1 MKPIHRVAL
10 AACTLSLAACG
21 GSEPASE
28 VSPPVA
34 SAPSSAPA
42 PAPAP
47 SPSAAPAPAPAPL
60 PAAALTACNLP
71 RPAGTPAWSA
81 PVDPFARWE
90 ANAQI
95 EPTAGNF
102 EFAFDLAPPP
112 ANAGRMALLFRADC
126 TGMAVA
132 SGNNNGTPDGWGVL
146 GTRWTAS
153 GQRWEAGIVAGL
165 RREPPAAEYG
175 VRLVVT
181 GSEQFVAAQVDGD
194 AGQLR
199 LARYRGIRD
208 DQIEPGPWDV
218 EPVDRWRLPRR
229 LLDLVAGPGGDQA
242 TLAYAQPVAG
252 DLVLQSISA
261 VTLDPSATALLRYP
275 PSGEPRSGTL
285 AFDGIGRAFIAWQQ
299 SATAGGARSHF
310 RAWAASI
317 PGGFA
322 GGAEALGANLDSL
335 QLVGNRGGGAL
346 MAWRDLSTS
355 ELLASRFCPVAGCW
369 HPPVSLGANP
379 QPASALVARAGQV
392 YQAVWAVSDNDGQPR
407 LAVQQLPPDGS
418 PAPGAPSLSPPLEEG
433 AATMLRAFAAAEGG
447 LWVVH
452 GNASAVGLAHWSAGS
467 GWRMIASFGGGSGVA
482 LPTLRAVAGADG
494 SVHVLWQ
501 RAGGDNAGWRYM
513 RGAQQGANFIF
524 DGSEMPVMSATRG
537 EAELAVS
544 PDGTAWVMF
553 ARPVVLDAGLPSQ
566 RTVYRAAISYRVPTS

>member
-1 MKPIHRVAL
+1 V
-10 AACTLSLAACG
+10 
-21 GSEPASE
+21 
-28 VSPPVA
+28 
-34 SAPSSAPA
+34 
-42 PAPAP
+42 
-47 SPSAAPAPAPAPL
+47 
-60 PAAALTACNLP
+60 
-71 RPAGTPAWSA
+71 

-95 EPTAGNF
+95 EPIAGNF
-102 EFAFDLAPPP
+102 QFALDLAPPP

-165 RREPPAAEYG
+165 RREPPAVEYG
-175 VRLVVT
+175 VRLALT
-181 GSEQFVAAQVDGD
+181 GSGQFVAAQVDGGAD
-194 AGQLR
+194 QLR
-199 LARYRGIRD
+199 VARYRGIRD
-208 DQIEPGPWDV
+208 DQIEPGPWDA
-218 EPVDRWRLPRR
+218 EAVDRWRLPRR
-229 LLDLVAGPGGDQA
+229 LLDLVPGPARDQV

-252 DLVLQSISA
+252 DLVLQSIA
-261 VTLDPSATALLRYP
+261 AGTLSPAATASLRLP
-275 PSGEPRSGTL
+275 AGGEPRSGTL

-299 SATAGGARSHF
+299 SAAAGGPSSYF

-317 PGGFA
+317 AGGFA
-322 GGAEALGANLDSL
+322 GGAEGLGADLDSL
-335 QLVGNRGGGAL
+335 QLVGSGAGGA
-346 MAWRDLSTS
+346 MMSWRDLSTS

-369 HPPVSLGANP
+369 HPPVLLGANP
-379 QPASALVARAGQV
+379 QSASALVARAGQR
-392 YQAVWAVSDNDGQPR
+392 YQAVWAVSDNDGRPR
-407 LAVQQLPPDGS
+407 LALQQLPPEGS

-433 AATMLRAFAAAEGG
+433 AATVLRAFAAADGG

-452 GNASAVGLAHWSAGS
+452 GNASAVGLTHWSPGS
-467 GWRMIASFGGGSGVA
+467 GWRMIASFGGGTGVA

-513 RGAQQGANFIF
+513 RAAPRGTDFVF

-566 RTVYRAAISYRVPTS
+566 RTVYRAAISYRVPSA